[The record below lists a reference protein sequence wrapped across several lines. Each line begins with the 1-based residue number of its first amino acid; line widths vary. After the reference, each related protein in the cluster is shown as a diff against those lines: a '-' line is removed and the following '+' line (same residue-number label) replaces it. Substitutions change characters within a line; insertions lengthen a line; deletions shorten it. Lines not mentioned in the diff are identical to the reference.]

1 MNKKVIIIGFLIFS
15 SVLVAG
21 CSAEADGE
29 MEPTAAEQ
37 VSVPTQAED
46 DEVAEL
52 APMPDLGQDPLYWFA
67 PLPPLSIGPGRPY
80 TGSDD
85 FMDLFTTDADWETS
99 AEQIQVFKLYGEW
112 VAYSASDAQLK
123 QAVEDIRRRGL
134 ALAVEAGPLTATEEC
149 GAGIEGF
156 AGVDEGRVIAER
168 ILRAGG
174 RIDLIAL
181 DEPYYYAHFYDGPN
195 ACNWPIEQIAA
206 EVGRYIEIMREYF
219 PDILVGDTEPTPLP
233 VAAEDYTQWL
243 LSFREVNGYDLDFLH
258 IDVDWARGEW
268 PTMVKSIEDF
278 GRSESIPIGIIYT
291 GNSGDHSDESWLSIA
306 GERVKRY
313 EIGESGS
320 PAHVLFQ
327 SWNDHPDFVLPETGD
342 FTFTS
347 FVRIYFEDK
356 EALGFRADALL
367 ANLALFRETRA
378 SRFIPGNEKEMAVDG
393 DSGTLWSAGDF
404 PTQWIEIDIGEAV
417 DIGEMR
423 LIPSQFPAGETT
435 HRIYG
440 RGPGTANELVL
451 LETMQGI
458 THDGQLIVVSP
469 DEAWIGIQFVRVET
483 IQSPSWVAWYE
494 IEILRAE
501 D

>member
-1 MNKKVIIIGFLIFS
+1 MNRQLHFISILLWSTSFVS
-15 SVLVAG
+15 G
-21 CSAEADGE
+21 CSAEAAPAIE
-29 MEPTAAEQ
+29 ASAIVETSEPRQTEEE
-37 VSVPTQAED
+37 V
-46 DEVAEL
+46 VAEP
-52 APMPDLGQDPLYWFA
+52 APLPDLDQDPLYWFA
-67 PLPPLSIGPGRPY
+67 PLPPLSVGPGRPY

-85 FMDLFTTDADWETS
+85 FMDLFTAGADWERAS
-99 AEQIQVFKLYGEW
+99 GNIQVFKLYGEW

-123 QAVEDIRRRGL
+123 QAIKDIRRRGL
-134 ALAVEAGPLTATEEC
+134 ALAVEAGPLTATPDC
-149 GAGIEGF
+149 GEGIEGF
-156 AGVDEGRVIAER
+156 AGVDEGRNIAER

-174 RIDLIAL
+174 QIDLIAL

-195 ACNWPIEQIAA
+195 ACRWPSEDIAA
-206 EVGRYIEIMREYF
+206 EVGQYIEIMREYF
-219 PDILVGDTEPTPLP
+219 PDLRVGDTEPTPLP
-233 VAAEDYTQWL
+233 LEAEDYTEWL
-243 LSFREVNGYDLDFLH
+243 LSFRAVNGYDLDFLH
-258 IDVDWARGEW
+258 IDVDWARVEW
-268 PTMVKSIEDF
+268 PRMVKNIEDF
-278 GRSESIPIGIIYT
+278 GREESIPIGIIYT

-347 FVRIYFEDK
+347 FIRIYFEDK
-356 EALGFRADALL
+356 EALGFQADALL
-367 ANLALFRETRA
+367 ANLALFKDTRG
-378 SRFIPGNEKEMAVDG
+378 SRFVPGNEMEMAVDG
-393 DSGTLWSAGDF
+393 DSGTLWSSGGF

-440 RGPGTANELVL
+440 RGPGTANEFVL
-451 LETMQGI
+451 LETIQGM
-458 THDGQLIVVSP
+458 TSDGQLITINPVDP
-469 DEAWIGIQFVRVET
+469 WLEIQFIRVES

-494 IEILRAE
+494 IEILRVE